1 LVTFELIYLSTFM
14 NNIFSSLGMWP
25 QWSLVSVPRDL
36 LLITGKA
43 LTHATTGLCP
53 VASYRASPDYFLSPN
68 GGGRYQIIFLTKVL
82 YLWWLIRFPR
92 NLFRYFLELC
102 DCRTSLAY
110 RLMPQGNAILDC
122 SPIAAAGHVIPQ
134 SYVRISVSQFMDD
147 LAAEELIGSRDVSYL
162 SLLLITMIIHPA
174 RPLIRIKILQF
185 VMDYSYQRLV
195 WEAYNQVVN

>member
-1 LVTFELIYLSTFM
+1 
-14 NNIFSSLGMWP
+14 
-25 QWSLVSVPRDL
+25 
-36 LLITGKA
+36 
-43 LTHATTGLCP
+43 
-53 VASYRASPDYFLSPN
+53 
-68 GGGRYQIIFLTKVL
+68 
-82 YLWWLIRFPR
+82 
-92 NLFRYFLELC
+92 
-102 DCRTSLAY
+102 
-110 RLMPQGNAILDC
+110 MPQGNAILDC